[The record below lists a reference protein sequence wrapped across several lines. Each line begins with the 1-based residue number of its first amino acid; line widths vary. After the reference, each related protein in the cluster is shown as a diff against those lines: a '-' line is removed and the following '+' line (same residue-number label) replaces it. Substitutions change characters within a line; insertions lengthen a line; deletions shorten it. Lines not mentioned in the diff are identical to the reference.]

1 MKTSHK
7 KYRDLIALAL
17 SVNGRKET
25 LDLLYEAAKFN
36 KNYII

>member
-1 MKTSHK
+1 MKISNK

-25 LDLLYEAAKFN
+25 LDLLHEADKLI
-36 KNYII
+36 KTK